1 MKQKRR
7 GKQMNNLKKV
17 LLVLFVFACALSVT
31 QTVQAQSAFEIE
43 NVPTVIGV
51 GVAMVPDYRGSD
63 DYTIGVAPL
72 LRYTFK
78 GTNRYISV
86 VANELSINLLN
97 NKTWRLGPV
106 LNYNFGRDGDDIDDR
121 VVDDMEDIDGTVE
134 AGLFLDYAWI
144 DPQNPRNRFLAG
156 VTVLTDVGDE
166 SDGTRGRLNARYWHQ
181 IAKAMDIFLVGGI
194 WYVDSDWNDTYFGVN
209 ADNVGTSGLPLYE
222 ADSGLN
228 EYFVGVGGLVYL
240 SKNWA
245 LSGGVRYSRLSGDAE
260 DSPIVDDRGDANQWI
275 AGLGLAYLIW

>member
-1 MKQKRR
+1 MNTMKKI
-7 GKQMNNLKKV
+7 LSV
-17 LLVLFVFACALSVT
+17 LLVLACATLIA

-78 GTNRYISV
+78 GTNRYVSV

-97 NKTWRLGPV
+97 NPMFRFGPV
-106 LNYNFGRDGDDIDDR
+106 LNYNFGRDDDVDDR
-121 VVDDMEDIDGTVE
+121 VVKHMDEIDGTVE
-134 AGLFLDYAWI
+134 AGVFADYAWI
-144 DPQNPRNRFLAG
+144 DPQNPRNRFLVG

-166 SDGTRGRLNARYWHQ
+166 SDGTRGRFNARYWHQ
-181 IAKAMDIFLVGGI
+181 VAKAVDIFLVGGL
-194 WYVDSDWNDTYFGVN
+194 WFVDSDWNDTYFGVN
-209 ADNVGTSGLPLYE
+209 ADNVGTSGLPFYD

-228 EYFVGVGGLVYL
+228 EYFLGAGGLVYL

-275 AGLGLAYLIW
+275 AGLGVAYLMW

>member
-1 MKQKRR
+1 
-7 GKQMNNLKKV
+7 
-17 LLVLFVFACALSVT
+17 LVFFVFTCALFVT
-31 QTVQAQSAFEIE
+31 QSVQAQSAFEIE

-51 GVAMVPDYRGSD
+51 GVATLPDYRGSD

-106 LNYNFGRDGDDIDDR
+106 LNYNFGRDDD
-121 VVDDMEDIDGTVE
+121 VDDSVVKDMDEIDGTVE

-156 VTVLTDVGDE
+156 VAVLTDVGNE
-166 SDGTRGRLNARYWHQ
+166 SDGTRGRFNMRYWRQ
-181 IAKAMDIFLVGGI
+181 VAKAADIFLTGGLWI
-194 WYVDSDWNDTYFGVN
+194 VDSDWNDTYFGVN
-209 ADNVGTSGLPLYE
+209 ADNVGTSGLPFFE

-245 LSGGVRYSRLSGDAE
+245 MAGGVRYSRLSGDAE

-275 AGLGLAYLIW
+275 AGLGLAYLLW